1 MKSTVFAAAL
11 LWAAPTLAS
20 RLYAAS
26 YAGTVSLLSLDPASN
41 GTGHLSVVSQ
51 SSDCGP
57 SPSWLMLDGPRDILY
72 CLDEGIDAPNGSITS
87 FQTNA
92 DGSLTSIK
100 HIQTISGPVMSTL
113 YSASGVPGRK
123 FMAVA
128 H

>member
-1 MKSTVFAAAL
+1 MKSAFFSAAL
-11 LWAAPTLAS
+11 LWAAPALAS

-26 YAGTVSLLSLDPASN
+26 YAGTVSSLSLEPASN

-57 SPSWLMLDGPRDILY
+57 SPSWLMLDGHRDILY
-72 CLDEGIDAPNGSITS
+72 CLDEGVDAPNGSITS

-113 YSASGVPGRK
+113 YSASGVPGRE